1 MHFGSQREASE
12 ALLLKMQFRTKD
24 RRKMKPKRLNRDTKR
39 TFWVVWLFFLS
50 CCFELEG
57 TLFFPSLPLE
67 SNNQKKTT
75 SPQFVWQLLRAISL
89 SRKNYKLI
97 FACSYMEYFLPM
109 SRTGFTVLVITL
121 CISRTLAVIALYFI
135 TPYTAVRL
143 WSRLARSRNLDALIV
158 PFQRI
163 HCPRDYWITLKK

>member
-1 MHFGSQREASE
+1 MDKQKQAESSFLGFQLKKEWAVHFGSQREGSE

-67 SNNQKKTT
+67 SNEQKKTT
-75 SPQFVWQLLRAISL
+75 SPHCVWQLLRAILL
-89 SRKNYKLI
+89 SRKNYKLT
-97 FACSYMEYFLPM
+97 FACSYIELQYLDTSYRCREQGSPFL
-109 SRTGFTVLVITL
+109 
-121 CISRTLAVIALYFI
+121 
-135 TPYTAVRL
+135 
-143 WSRLARSRNLDALIV
+143 
-158 PFQRI
+158 
-163 HCPRDYWITLKK
+163 

>member
-1 MHFGSQREASE
+1 MDKQKQAETLFLGFQLKKAWAVHFGSQREASE

-67 SNNQKKTT
+67 SNKQKKTT

-97 FACSYMEYFLPM
+97 FACSYMELQYLVTSYRCREQGSPFL
-109 SRTGFTVLVITL
+109 
-121 CISRTLAVIALYFI
+121 
-135 TPYTAVRL
+135 
-143 WSRLARSRNLDALIV
+143 
-158 PFQRI
+158 
-163 HCPRDYWITLKK
+163 